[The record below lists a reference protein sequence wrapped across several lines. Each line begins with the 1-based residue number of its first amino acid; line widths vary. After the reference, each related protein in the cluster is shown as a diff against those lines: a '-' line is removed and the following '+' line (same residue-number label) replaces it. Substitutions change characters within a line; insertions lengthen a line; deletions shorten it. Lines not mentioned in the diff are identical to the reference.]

1 MYCVIKSTINEK
13 DLSDIDHEVIDI
25 NPSKYESIDFFENYV
40 KEVPKKCKIKRTGN
54 KIVYNESNY
63 IVTVQIHE
71 HKDKQTNID
80 TNFIDDSCDS
90 LDGNDVN
97 NIVDDVVEDVVNNDV
112 NDEDVLNTDDIE
124 QFLNFQPNMSVE
136 EKNSYMDRV
145 NIISN
150 KSKKDC
156 VKIKS
161 KYDRIIKKNSE
172 LMELLNN
179 EKELT
184 LKF

>member
-13 DLSDIDHEVIDI
+13 NLSDIDHEVIDI

-40 KEVPKKCKIKRTGN
+40 KDVPKKYKIKRTGN
-54 KIVYNESNY
+54 KIVYNEPNY

-90 LDGNDVN
+90 IDGNDVN
-97 NIVDDVVEDVVNNDV
+97 NMVDVVVNDDDDVV
-112 NDEDVLNTDDIE
+112 NTDDIE

-161 KYDRIIKKNSE
+161 KYDRIIKKNNE